1 MDRAPYYKR
10 IYTMLG
16 QLDARDHKE
25 DLLEPYGVARL
36 RDLSDRAL
44 LQVHELLRFRV
55 QESLRHHRSAV
66 LAKLTAMGLSQQAGE
81 PAAGYFARVD
91 AYVSQPRIA
100 GKRFREL
107 SIGELQALR
116 RKLCAVHN
124 RSGFIAGPVPLP
136 PRITSVKPS

>member
-55 QESLRHHRSAV
+55 QESLRHNR
-66 LAKLTAMGLSQQAGE
+66 
-81 PAAGYFARVD
+81 
-91 AYVSQPRIA
+91 YVSQPRIA

-124 RSGFIAGPVPLP
+124 RSGFIAGPVPSP